1 MHAHMIERIT
11 GRMRDLAHRAIEGDR
26 RRDKPLVKHLR
37 NLASIANEILGQ
49 PIRAS
54 AAAPAAAPSATTA
67 SAPPVAPPAP
77 IAAPVFLYFDGK
89 DHRTKAK
96 IEELLGSRQ
105 IAFKVLDVTDDE
117 AERSWVTTTARTNE
131 FPIVV
136 IAGTP
141 VGGLAELTQLDLTGD
156 LARKVFGA
164 ATFSGGSR
172 S

>member
-1 MHAHMIERIT
+1 MIERIT
-11 GRMRDLAHRAIEGDR
+11 DRLRDLAYRAIEGDR

-54 AAAPAAAPSATTA
+54 TAAPAAATAPTPA
-67 SAPPVAPPAP
+67 SAPPVASRASGP
-77 IAAPVFLYFDGK
+77 IAAPVFVYFDGK

-96 IEELLGSRQ
+96 IEELLRSRQ

-117 AERSWVTTTARTNE
+117 AERSWVTTAAHSTE

-141 VGGLAELTQLDLTGD
+141 VGGLAEVTQLDLTGD

-164 ATFSGGSR
+164 
-172 S
+172 

>member
-1 MHAHMIERIT
+1 MIERIT
-11 GRMRDLAHRAIEGDR
+11 ERLRDLAYRAIEGDR

-54 AAAPAAAPSATTA
+54 TAAPAAATAPAPASA
-67 SAPPVAPPAP
+67 SAPPVAPRASGP
-77 IAAPVFLYFDGK
+77 IAAPVFVYFDGK

-96 IEELLGSRQ
+96 IEELLRSRQ

-117 AERSWVTTTARTNE
+117 AERSWVTTAARSTE

-141 VGGLAELTQLDLTGD
+141 VGGLAEVTQLDLTGD

-164 ATFSGGSR
+164 
-172 S
+172 

>member
-1 MHAHMIERIT
+1 MIERIT
-11 GRMRDLAHRAIEGDR
+11 DRLRDLAHRAIEGDR

-54 AAAPAAAPSATTA
+54 GATPAAATAPAPASA
-67 SAPPVAPPAP
+67 SAPPGASRASGP
-77 IAAPVFLYFDGK
+77 IAAPVFVYFDGK

-96 IEELLGSRQ
+96 IEELLRSRQ

-117 AERSWVTTTARTNE
+117 AERSWVTTAAHSTE

-141 VGGLAELTQLDLTGD
+141 VGGLAEVTQLDLTGD

-164 ATFSGGSR
+164 
-172 S
+172 

>member
-1 MHAHMIERIT
+1 MIERIT
-11 GRMRDLAHRAIEGDR
+11 ERLRDLAHRAIEGDR

-37 NLASIANEILGQ
+37 NLASIANEMLGQ
-49 PIRAS
+49 PIRVS
-54 AAAPAAAPSATTA
+54 SPAPAAAAGGVPA
-67 SAPPVAPPAP
+67 SAPPVAPRASAP

-105 IAFKVLDVTDDE
+105 IPFKVLDVTDDE
-117 AERSWVTTTARTNE
+117 AERSWVTTAAKTNE

-141 VGGLAELTQLDLTGD
+141 VGGLADLTQLDLTGD

-164 ATFSGGSR
+164 S
-172 S
+172 